1 MSEEVTAPATV
12 AEPAIAPEQSAASE
26 AAAPEA
32 QRQTEQ
38 TQEAPPAENKAKERL
53 SLRFSELTSQREA
66 ARQEAQRAKEEAD
79 YWRQQALSRQQ
90 SYDPAQGYEDDGSQD
105 IQSLVERAVEVRL
118 QREAEARAQ
127 KAQQEQVQNLRTTLL
142 ESGLDGAALI
152 ASGAD
157 IPFTQAMFDAL
168 TVSEQPAVLADH
180 LGRNPQEAER
190 IAAMSPAQQGV
201 ELARLEARLAS
212 QPRTTSAPPPPSTVG
227 ARAAASDDPR
237 GMSMEQYIA
246 ARSSGR
252 I

>member
-1 MSEEVTAPATV
+1 MSEEVTAPATA
-12 AEPAIAPEQSAASE
+12 AEPAIAPEQSAAPE

-38 TQEAPPAENKAKERL
+38 TQEAPPVENKAKERL